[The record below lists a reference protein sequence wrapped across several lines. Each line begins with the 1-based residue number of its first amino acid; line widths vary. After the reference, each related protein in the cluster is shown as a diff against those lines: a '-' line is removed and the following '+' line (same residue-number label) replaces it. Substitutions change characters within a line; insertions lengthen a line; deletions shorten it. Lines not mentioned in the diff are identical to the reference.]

1 MVLSICFI
9 LEWSLST
16 VLPLCSLYFPILIFA
31 VISALKGKRGTVVE
45 TGDKTSTHGPPGVEG
60 EYLQGV
66 VGSVSIKF
74 SSSSR
79 EPDYGAVADHD
90 M

>member
-1 MVLSICFI
+1 MEERKWYCPYVSFLSDRYR
-9 LEWSLST
+9 LSY
-16 VLPLCSLYFPILIFA
+16 PLCSLYFPILIFA

-79 EPDYGAVADHD
+79 EPDYW